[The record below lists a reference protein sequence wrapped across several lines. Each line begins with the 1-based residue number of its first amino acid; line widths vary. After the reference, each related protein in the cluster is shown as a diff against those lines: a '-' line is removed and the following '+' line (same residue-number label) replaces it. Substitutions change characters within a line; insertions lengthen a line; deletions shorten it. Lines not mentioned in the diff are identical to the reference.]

1 MIIRKSDNMEYSL
14 IANSGIHITSFTL
27 DINTKENFS
36 LWFHEWYN
44 TTDGEWILDLAQEVN
59 TDTNRYFY
67 KKKELFENGFLKEAT
82 GNGDIDVNALHEEG
96 INPIM
101 IDDQMQYSGEIFK
114 MNFSDRN
121 NTLSKFEDKWLPI
134 PYFFK
139 RSEKRF
145 KFGPLNWSRFKLT
158 PIQTTD
164 NSIKRYKVLLAFDT
178 RTGQSTNKY
187 DECPVFPD
195 QFVSEMKF
203 EVCKQEFFLMD
214 FCSPTHEWEYINNY
228 IFKLVHPKLSSVG
241 KIKSG
246 RKLNYVASFYL
257 LIDYLAQKELF
268 PQIKMYKDYDVV
280 IKDVDMVVDIGNSR
294 TTALLVED
302 NTNFNQV
309 NQLQLIDYTSLLQA
323 SNETNDITIYQE
335 PFDMRLA
342 FRKVDF
348 GKFGI
353 QGSKQFVY
361 PSFVRLGK
369 EANYLIHK
377 ATETNVNQEKLST
390 LSSPKRYLWDSRRSK
405 EEWKFIVL
413 EGEADGHILNIP
425 GISEQLQSDGQLA
438 KNTTGGQSYHYSRC
452 SLMTFAFLEM
462 LVQAQTQINSD
473 KYRTDRG
480 DVNMPRKV
488 RRIIVTCPIAM
499 SKVERES
506 LVRCAENAV
515 SLFNGFNGSTQKID
529 IIPAAPSFRDNE
541 NKWFYDEA
549 TCSQLVYMHGEV
561 GYKYKGSSQE
571 FFNLYGKR
579 NNEGAQPELTIGS
592 LDIGAGTSDLM
603 ISKYSYTK
611 GDVTTITPDPLFY
624 DSFYYAGD
632 EMLNDLVKKVMFFS
646 PNSAFRKK
654 MKDKTEIEYRQ
665 ILRNFF
671 GPDYT
676 GQTISDRHLR
686 RDFNMQYSIPLMHH
700 YLVLLSSNAKDCNVW
715 YEDVFTE
722 SPPNERVKAGF
733 KDFFSFDLEDL
744 EWEYNKD
751 FVSDV
756 VMKSFEPLLKKVA
769 TIMHSYRCDIVLLSG
784 RPSSLSPIRNIFL
797 KYYSVSPNRLIL
809 LNNYFVGHW
818 YPFSNNTGYIA
829 NAKTI
834 VAMGALISYYATSLG
849 NLDRFVIDNS
859 KLDEN
864 LKSVINYIEAS
875 REEEPIEYLITPEKS
890 SGELMVSSLPTRLT
904 VRQIGISSYPSRE
917 LYVIN
922 FNRFKIAER
931 IRLQAIKDSLPISDA
946 QVSAKVKEIT
956 DGLRLRM
963 PFYLTIE
970 RDEDNKEKLTI
981 SSIRDKD
988 DNDISDNNI
997 EINIQS
1003 LGAESRYWLDTGA
1016 FEIQ

>member
-1 MIIRKSDNMEYSL
+1 MEYLL

-44 TTDGEWILDLAQEVN
+44 TTDGEWILDLVQEVN
-59 TDTNRYFY
+59 TDANRYFY
-67 KKKELFENGFLKEAT
+67 KKKELFDNGFLKEAT
-82 GNGDIDVNALHEEG
+82 GNGDIDVSALYDEG
-96 INPIM
+96 IRPVM
-101 IDDQMQYSGEIFK
+101 IDDQMHCSGEIFK
-114 MNFSDRN
+114 MSFGDRN
-121 NTLSKFEDKWLPI
+121 NTLSKFENKWLPI

-145 KFGPLNWSRFKLT
+145 KFGPLNWSRFKLI
-158 PIQTTD
+158 PIEANDET
-164 NSIKRYKVLLAFDT
+164 IKRYKVLLAFDT
-178 RTGQSTNKY
+178 RTGESSNKY

-195 QFVSEMKF
+195 QFATEMKF
-203 EVCKQEFFLMD
+203 DVCKQEFFLMD
-214 FCSPTHEWEYINNY
+214 FCSPMKEWEYINSY
-228 IFKLVHPKLSSVG
+228 LFKLVHPELSSVG

-257 LIDYLAQKELF
+257 LIDYFAQKELF
-268 PQIKMYKDYDVV
+268 PNIKMYKDRDVV

-309 NQLQLIDYTSLLQA
+309 NQLQLIDYTSLYRE
-323 SNETNDITIYQE
+323 SNEIMDITIYQE

-348 GKFGI
+348 GRFGI
-353 QGSKQFVY
+353 QDSKQFVY

-369 EANYLIHK
+369 EADYLIHK
-377 ATETNVNQEKLST
+377 ATETNGNQEKLST
-390 LSSPKRYLWDSRRSK
+390 LSSPKRYLWDGRRSK

-413 EGEADGHILNIP
+413 DGETDEHILNIP

-438 KNTTGGQSYHYSRC
+438 NNVIGGQSYHYSRR

-462 LVQAQTQINSD
+462 LAQAQTQINSD

-488 RRIIVTCPIAM
+488 RRIIVTCPTAM

-515 SLFNGFNGSTQKID
+515 SLFNGFNGSKEKID
-529 IIPAAPSFRDNE
+529 IIPAAPSFRDSE
-541 NKWFYDEA
+541 SKWFYDEA
-549 TCSQLVYMHGEV
+549 TCSQLVYMYGEV
-561 GYKYKGSSQE
+561 GYKYKGASQE
-571 FFNLYGKR
+571 FFNLYGKSAK
-579 NNEGAQPELTIGS
+579 EGEQPELTIGS

-632 EMLNDLVKKVMFFS
+632 EMLNDLVKKVLFFS

-654 MKDKTEIEYRQ
+654 MKDKTETEYRQ
-665 ILRNFF
+665 MLRNFF

-676 GQTISDRHLR
+676 GQTISDRQLR
-686 RDFNMQYSIPLMHH
+686 RDFNMQYSIPLMYHF
-700 YLVLLSSNAKDCNVW
+700 LELLSTNAKDCNVW
-715 YEDVFTE
+715 YSDVFAE
-722 SPPNERVKAGF
+722 SPPNDRIKAGF
-733 KDFFSFDLEDL
+733 RKFFDFELDDL
-744 EWEYNKD
+744 EWEYNTE

-756 VMKSFEPLLKKVA
+756 VTKSFEPLLKKVA
-769 TIMHSYRCDIVLLSG
+769 TIMHSYSCDIVLLSG
-784 RPSSLSPIRNIFL
+784 RPSSLAPIRNIFL

-834 VAMGALISYYATSLG
+834 VAMGALISYYATSLA
-849 NLDRFVIDNS
+849 NLDRFVIDKS

-875 REEEPIEYLITPEKS
+875 REGEPIEYLITPNKS
-890 SGELMVSSLPTRLT
+890 AGELMISSLPTRLN
-904 VRQIGISSYPSRE
+904 VRQIGIDSYPSRK
-917 LYVIN
+917 LYVID
-922 FNRFKIAER
+922 FNLFKISER
-931 IRLQAIKDSLPISDA
+931 IRLQSIKAGTPTSDV
-946 QVSAKVKEIT
+946 QVLAKVKEIT

-963 PFYLTIE
+963 PFYLTVE
-970 RDEDNKEKLTI
+970 RDEEDKEKLTI

-988 DNDISDNNI
+988 GNDISDNNI